1 MRATTRLLTIA
12 MVASLLTSTITAQAA
27 PLNPATWTFTE
38 GYSSGWP
45 LGNQRGFNGAGL
57 SGTFPNELHDPGI
70 YDNWGNVWFAQI
82 GVGNPTTNT
91 FPTARIWLMIDMQSV
106 QNIGTI
112 NIWNFGDP
120 ASHPLGFNQGAKNID
135 IYYAGS
141 GATLPTAGSPLT
153 GGNVLDGT
161 WSHLLNTDLNPA
173 PTNFAPSLK
182 SDSLNVPDFTAR
194 YVLFQ
199 LNSRFGSNSY
209 SENSVSIAE
218 IQFLEAE
225 APAVPEPS
233 TLVLATLGLAGL
245 GLFAWRRRNL
255 ANEAARV

>member
-1 MRATTRLLTIA
+1 
-12 MVASLLTSTITAQAA
+12 MVAFLFTSNSSAQAA
-27 PLNPATWTFTE
+27 PLNPAGWTFIE

-57 SGTFPNELHDPGI
+57 SGTFPNELHDPGV
-70 YDNWGNVWFAQI
+70 YDNWGDVWFAQI
-82 GVGNPTTNT
+82 GVGNQFTDT
-91 FPTARIWLMIDMQSV
+91 FPTARIWLMIDMQAV
-106 QNIGTI
+106 QNIGVI

-135 IYYAGS
+135 IYYAGL

-161 WSHLLNTDLNPA
+161 WTHLLNTDLNPA

-182 SDSLNVPDFTAR
+182 SDSLDVTDFSAR

-199 LNSRFGSNSY
+199 LNSRFGSNTY

-225 APAVPEPS
+225 AAAVPEPG
-233 TLVLATLGLAGL
+233 TLSLATLGLTGL
-245 GLFAWRRRNL
+245 GLLGWRRRNL
-255 ANEAARV
+255 AHGAARLN